1 MESLSMEHVHLLAN
15 ILLPFLPPDSLVSL
29 LKTGV
34 CKDVNANR
42 PRFWLD
48 YTKGWD
54 TTKSSVWMELVA
66 ELEGFDV
73 ADAVIDI
80 MYIAM
85 VEGYCSADEIDDPYS
100 GYAKITLL
108 QYLGVQS
115 GGCSTTNRTCY
126 LSFQDFGQVDLAFK
140 RRPHLASGLLIRTGI
155 FYEGFNGTLSFLL
168 YMVKI
173 LGKFK

>member
-66 ELEGFDV
+66 ELESFDV

-85 VEGYCSADEIDDPYS
+85 VEGTAAPTRLTTPTAAMPRSPS
-100 GYAKITLL
+100 F
-108 QYLGVQS
+108 
-115 GGCSTTNRTCY
+115 ST
-126 LSFQDFGQVDLAFK
+126 
-140 RRPHLASGLLIRTGI
+140 
-155 FYEGFNGTLSFLL
+155 
-168 YMVKI
+168 
-173 LGKFK
+173 

>member
-1 MESLSMEHVHLLAN
+1 MEHVHLLAN

-115 GGCSTTNRTCY
+115 GGSRKRT
-126 LSFQDFGQVDLAFK
+126 L
-140 RRPHLASGLLIRTGI
+140 
-155 FYEGFNGTLSFLL
+155 
-168 YMVKI
+168 
-173 LGKFK
+173 